1 MFIVSNVKF
10 YNIMANRKLTLL
22 ATLGEVLSTSLT
34 DSYTLPTINQ
44 VNASNLLMATFL
56 GLVVLPVVSFNVL

>member
-1 MFIVSNVKF
+1 MVSNVKF

-56 GLVVLPVVSFNVL
+56 GLVDLPGVSFNVL